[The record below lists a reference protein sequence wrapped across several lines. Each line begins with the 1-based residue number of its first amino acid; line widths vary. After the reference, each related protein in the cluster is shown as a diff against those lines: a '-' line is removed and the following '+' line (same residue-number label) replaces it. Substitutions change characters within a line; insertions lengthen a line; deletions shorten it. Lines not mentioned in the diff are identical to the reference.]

1 MPLRYVFFA
10 NGIPL
15 RRASSNNE
23 LRDILLSGNGRVVI
37 DAKVFDSLGAFTET
51 TSVVVSLSPL
61 RLKEVDTDIFR
72 KRSSEGADEDELLD
86 LVGGVIE
93 AVNDDVNSTNLTTAV
108 EFRKQAFETIRI
120 VQRKRRN
127 ETASTLDDVVRVAT
141 SFKKVLSKP
150 EQLDKEDF
158 DEFAKFFGE
167 ILEDTKDKDF
177 NEGGGVEEQ
186 LFEDL
191 LEVTIMLQLS
201 RYSLLA
207 ATM

>member
-1 MPLRYVFFA
+1 M
-10 NGIPL
+10 
-15 RRASSNNE
+15 
-23 LRDILLSGNGRVVI
+23 LSGNGRVVI
-37 DAKVFDSLGAFTET
+37 DAKVFDSLGAFTQT